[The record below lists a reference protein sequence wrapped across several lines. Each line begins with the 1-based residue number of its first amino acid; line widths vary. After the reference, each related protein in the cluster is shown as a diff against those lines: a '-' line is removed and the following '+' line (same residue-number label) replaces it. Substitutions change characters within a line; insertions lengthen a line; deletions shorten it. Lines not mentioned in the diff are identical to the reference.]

1 MKTAHLMIA
10 VASIAIGVSAFNG
23 ATVFAQDQGAKD
35 QDTSGMITGIN
46 RLNGTVGIATLPSGT
61 VGSSAVVPGAAEQF
75 KVKDEALLD
84 NVHAGD
90 RITYTATETGGVK
103 TITKLDRQK

>member
-10 VASIAIGVSAFNG
+10 IASIASVIAFNG
-23 ATVFAQDQGAKD
+23 SAALAQDQGTKD
-35 QDTSGMITGIN
+35 QGTSGMITGIN
-46 RLNGTVGIATLPSGT
+46 RLNGTVGLATLPSGT
-61 VGSSAVVPGAAEQF
+61 VGSSAAVPGAAEQF

-90 RITYTATETGGVK
+90 RITYTAAETGGVK
-103 TITKLDRQK
+103 TITKLDKQK